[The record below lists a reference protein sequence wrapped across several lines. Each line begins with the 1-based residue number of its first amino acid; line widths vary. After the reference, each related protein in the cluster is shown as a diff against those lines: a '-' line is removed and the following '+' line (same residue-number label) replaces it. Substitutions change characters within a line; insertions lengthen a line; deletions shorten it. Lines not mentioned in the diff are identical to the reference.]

1 MKVNSLFK
9 SMFFLLVAFLSIGVV
24 QAQEKMITG
33 SVVDKTTGEFL
44 PGVTIAVEGTARGTI
59 TDFDGNFTLKVNQG
73 DVLNVSYIGY
83 ITQKITIES
92 QTRLSVELSTDTKS
106 LEEILVIGYGSVKK
120 EDATGSVEAVSSKDF
135 NAGAISSPQDL
146 LVGKASG
153 VQISSTSGAP
163 GAGSTIR
170 IRGGSSMSASNDP
183 LIVIDGVPMDT
194 EGVSGMQNPLNSINP
209 ADIKTFTVLKDASS
223 TAIYGSRAS
232 NGVILITTKTGKK
245 AQELKVN
252 YSGNV
257 SVGTPSYKV
266 DVMDAPTYRAFI
278 KNLYGADSDAYANVN
293 KYPNQNTDWQDEIYR
308 TSISTDHNVS
318 LSGGLKNLPYRLS
331 LGYTDQKGILKT
343 SAMQRETVGLN
354 LNPTFFDDQVK
365 VAISA
370 KYMHV
375 ENDFAND
382 GAIGGAITYDPTKP
396 VFDET
401 MSKYGGYT
409 TVVDKDGNPV
419 TIAPSNPVALLEQST
434 NSSKVDRG
442 IINGKF
448 DYTPKF
454 FSDLT
459 ATLNL
464 GLDVSHSKG
473 TRTTDVTAAWS
484 SPNDPKRAG
493 EYAPYSQN
501 KNNQTLDFYLTY
513 SKTLEDHKVKVMGG
527 YSYQEFYRDGKNITY
542 NAAQTDITTPEGL
555 DENLNRLVSFFG
567 RAEYSYKQK
576 YLLNVTMRA
585 DGTSKFKE
593 GNKWGYFPAFGLAW
607 KVKQE
612 DFLKDVE
619 AISSL
624 KVRVGW
630 GLTGQQGVKEDA
642 PYLGTYTGS
651 NGTALY
657 PWVKPDGSIEY
668 ISTSRPNGYDEN
680 IKWEETET
688 YNVGIDFGFF
698 DEKLSGSVEWYY
710 RKTNDLLSAVPV
722 SAGANF
728 TNLLL
733 TNVGNL
739 TNQGVEFNVNY
750 NAITTEDLNWTVGA
764 NMTYNVNE
772 ITKLTATDDPSFL
785 GNATGGISGGTGST
799 IQMNSVGYPTN
810 SFFVYEQVY
819 DKDGR
824 PLEGVYVDQ
833 NQDGIIND
841 FDKIHKG
848 QGAPKWMVGL
858 NTRLQYKNWDFAM
871 SGRFQ
876 FGASIYNNNAST
888 RGVKQ
893 DTYNSGGN
901 FLSNRLPMA
910 QTGFNKTQYWS
921 SHYIENADFF
931 KLDNVSLGY
940 TFKDFSKVISSIRV
954 NATAQNLFIISNYT
968 GVDPEITTVSPT
980 GDVSVGID
988 NNFYP
993 RSRTYML
1000 GVNIAF

>member
-153 VQISSTSGAP
+153 VQITNAGGAP
-163 GAGSTIR
+163 GAGATIR

-183 LIVIDGVPMDT
+183 LIVIDGVPMDN
-194 EGVSGMQNPLNSINP
+194 GVVSGMQNPLNSINP

-257 SVGTPSYKV
+257 SVGTPSYKI
-266 DVMDAPTYRAFI
+266 DVMDAPTYRAFV
-278 KNLYGADSDAYANVN
+278 KNLYGADSEAYANVN

-318 LSGGLKNLPYRLS
+318 LSGGLKALPYRLS

-365 VAISA
+365 VAVSA

-382 GAIGGAITYDPTKP
+382 GAIGSAITFDPTKP
-396 VFDET
+396 VFD
-401 MSKYGGYT
+401 SAYKSYGGYS
-409 TVVDKDGNPV
+409 TVISKKDGSPV
-419 TIAPSNPVALLEQST
+419 TIAPSNPVALLEQT
-434 NSSKVDRG
+434 NNSSKVDRG

-473 TRTTDVTAAWS
+473 TNITDAQAAWS

-493 EYAPYSQN
+493 EYGPYSQN
-501 KNNQTLDFYLTY
+501 RNNQTLDFYLTY
-513 SKTLEDHKVKVMGG
+513 SKTLEDHNVKVMGG
-527 YSYQEFYRDGKNITY
+527 YSYQEFSSNGTSITY
-542 NAAQTDITTPEGL
+542 NRAEDNVVTPESIDKSL
-555 DENLNRLVSFFG
+555 TRLVSFFG

-585 DGTSKFKE
+585 DGTSRFSTD
-593 GNKWGYFPAFGLAW
+593 NRWGYFPAFGLAW

-612 DFLKDVE
+612 GFLKDVE

-624 KVRVGW
+624 KLRAGW
-630 GLTGQQGVKEDA
+630 GLTGQQGAGGDT

-657 PWVKPDGSIEY
+657 PFVKPDGSIEY
-668 ISTSRPNGYDEN
+668 IPTSRPDGYDKD

-710 RKTNDLLSAVPV
+710 RKTNDLLSYVPV
-722 SAGANF
+722 PAGANF
-728 TNLLL
+728 TNSLL

-739 TNQGVEFNVNY
+739 TNKGVEFNVNY
-750 NAITTEDLNWTVGA
+750 NAITTEDLNWSVGA

-772 ITKLTATDDPSFL
+772 ITKLTANDDPNFL
-785 GNATGGISGGTGST
+785 GNPTGGISGGTGST
-799 IQMNSVGYPTN
+799 IQMNSVGYSTY

-819 DKDGR
+819 DNDGR

-833 NQDGIIND
+833 NQDGLINEL
-841 FDKIHKG
+841 DKIHKG
-848 QGAPKWMVGL
+848 QAAPNWMVGI

-910 QTGFNKTQYWS
+910 QTGFNNTQYWS
-921 SHYIENADFF
+921 SHYVECADFF
-931 KLDNVSLGY
+931 KFDNVSLGY

-954 NATAQNLFIISNYT
+954 NATAQNLFIISNYS
-968 GVDPEITTVSPT
+968 GVDPEVAS
-980 GDVSVGID
+980 GID